1 MTSVVLLN
9 ADYQVL
15 GLIGIKKAFKLMS
28 KGKVI
33 VVKATEKLMHTV
45 TKSFLVPVVLRLV
58 KMVRMMY
65 GKKVPF
71 AKRNVMT
78 LYDGRC
84 GYCGK
89 KDKHMTLDHIIPK
102 SRGGKSE
109 FANVVPS
116 CLKCNN
122 FKDNKTPREAGMVL
136 QYKVVVPTISEFL
149 QISIRNLGLD
159 KYVDEIC
166 G

>member
-1 MTSVVLLN
+1 
-9 ADYQVL
+9 
-15 GLIGIKKAFKLMS
+15 
-28 KGKVI
+28 
-33 VVKATEKLMHTV
+33 
-45 TKSFLVPVVLRLV
+45 
-58 KMVRMMY
+58 MY